1 MHFCCCQLTE
11 VLNSTFLNTFVS
23 GVLAFALICATVT
36 IAKRQS
42 KQEKVIHEQKLL
54 SDREDRIINIYKV
67 FADCGR
73 VLIFLFSSVHIRMGI
88 IPNDSDVK
96 KLLEHRIKL
105 SKALD
110 EAKLIFDENSQI
122 VKRLNVI
129 YEKFQELSLKDLNL
143 FTELRA
149 RISKAIEAI
158 RKEFPNTRFESLEDI
173 SNHPDALKRFNT
185 LAFDPREE
193 ELEKEELAFR
203 KIDLSDENLD
213 DYFKPYINRIP
224 NTRSL

>member
-1 MHFCCCQLTE
+1 MGFCCCWLAE
-11 VLNSTFLNTFVS
+11 FLNSTFLSTFVS
-23 GVLAFALICATVT
+23 GVLAFALIFATVAV
-36 IAKRQS
+36 AKRQS
-42 KQEKVIHEQKLL
+42 EQEKVIHEQKLL
-54 SDREDRIINIYKV
+54 SDRENRIINIYKV

-73 VLIFLFSSVHIRMGI
+73 VLIFLFSSVHIKMGI
-88 IPNDSDVK
+88 LPNDSDVK

-105 SKALD
+105 SDALG

-122 VKRLNVI
+122 VKRLNIV
-129 YEKFQELSLKDLNL
+129 YEKFQELSMKDLNL
-143 FTELRA
+143 FAELRA

-158 RKEFPNTRFESLEDI
+158 RKEFPNTRFETLEDI
-173 SNHPDALKRFNT
+173 SNHPDALKLFNN

-213 DYFKPYINRIP
+213 DYFKSYINRIP

>member
-1 MHFCCCQLTE
+1 M
-11 VLNSTFLNTFVS
+11 
-23 GVLAFALICATVT
+23 
-36 IAKRQS
+36 
-42 KQEKVIHEQKLL
+42 
-54 SDREDRIINIYKV
+54 
-67 FADCGR
+67 
-73 VLIFLFSSVHIRMGI
+73 
-88 IPNDSDVK
+88 K

-149 RISKAIEAI
+149 RISKAIEVI

-193 ELEKEELAFR
+193 ELEKEELAFQ
-203 KIDLSDENLD
+203 KIELSDENLD
-213 DYFKPYINRIP
+213 NYFKPYINRIP
-224 NTRSL
+224 MSKNL

>member
-1 MHFCCCQLTE
+1 M
-11 VLNSTFLNTFVS
+11 
-23 GVLAFALICATVT
+23 
-36 IAKRQS
+36 
-42 KQEKVIHEQKLL
+42 
-54 SDREDRIINIYKV
+54 
-67 FADCGR
+67 
-73 VLIFLFSSVHIRMGI
+73 
-88 IPNDSDVK
+88 
-96 KLLEHRIKL
+96 
-105 SKALD
+105 
-110 EAKLIFDENSQI
+110 
-122 VKRLNVI
+122 
-129 YEKFQELSLKDLNL
+129 
-143 FTELRA
+143 RA